1 VSSNGLAQRQ
11 LCVAVDAS
19 GYSARSDV
27 DQREAQRGIVEVSD
41 AAARAAGLRR
51 DTWVRQGAGDGEFAV
66 LPVDEP
72 EDVVVDRYIRELDAE
87 LTRYNGRL
95 RAELRLRLRVA
106 VYFGRLSPAANGHA
120 GPAPV
125 AVARLLDSSVLRAAL
140 AEADRA
146 NLALLV
152 SEQVYAD
159 TVASLAT
166 TLRPGD
172 FRRVRVEV
180 KGFAE
185 NAWLWVPDHDVHAI
199 RLPEPEPPRPEQ
211 APPRDTDPTSTVTSH
226 FHQRV
231 DAPHGVF
238 GVQFGAGR

>member
-1 VSSNGLAQRQ
+1 MASNGLARRQ

-19 GYSARSDV
+19 GYSALSDV

-51 DTWVRQGAGDGEFAV
+51 DTWVRQGAGDGESAV

-72 EDVVVDRYIRELDAE
+72 EDVVVDRYVRELDAE

-95 RAELRLRLRVA
+95 RTELRLRLRVA

-125 AVARLLDSSVLRAAL
+125 AVARLLDSAVLRAAL

-185 NAWLWVPDHDVHAI
+185 NAWLWVPDHDVHAM
-199 RLPEPEPPRPEQ
+199 RLPEPDSPRQ
-211 APPRDTDPTSTVTSH
+211 NPPRDTDGTTTVTSH
-226 FHQRV
+226 FHKRV
-231 DAPHGVF
+231 DAPGAVF
-238 GVQFGAGR
+238 GVQFDTGR

>member
-51 DTWVRQGAGDGEFAV
+51 DTWLRQGAGDGELAV
-66 LPVDEP
+66 LPADEP
-72 EDVVVDRYIRELDAE
+72 EDMVVDRYIRELDAE

-95 RAELRLRLRVA
+95 RTELRLRLRVA
-106 VYFGRLSPAANGHA
+106 MYFGRLSPAANGHA

-125 AVARLLDSSVLRAAL
+125 AVARLLDSEVLRSAL
-140 AEADRA
+140 AAADRA

-172 FRRVRVEV
+172 FRKVHVEV
-180 KGFAE
+180 KAFAE
-185 NAWLWVPDHDVHAI
+185 NAWLWVPDHDVHAL
-199 RLPEPEPPRPEQ
+199 RLPDPERPDRP
-211 APPRDTDPTSTVTSH
+211 AATVASN
-226 FHQRV
+226 FHGRV
-231 DAPHGVF
+231 DAPGSVF